1 MEEATGRQLGG
12 IWDDLKLTDKLKT
25 VEEIVAIEK
34 KPLSLSFTRSL
45 YFVDDAFP
53 GYEKAEIASDA
64 PQSQRKEVESHFV
77 TGPPS
82 NNDFWDKER
91 ASWGVDRGP

>member
-25 VEEIVAIEK
+25 VEEIVAIE
-34 KPLSLSFTRSL
+34 RSPYL
-45 YFVDDAFP
+45 YRLR

-77 TGPPS
+77 TGPLS
-82 NNDFWDKER
+82 NNDFWDKEQ